1 MLLLLNSFLKHIYK
15 RIEKNDNK
23 NLYPELSNTESACAV
38 IILLSEVCLSVWLY
52 HTFSHISYRV
62 RFLENLLNV
71 KCMFWFSL
79 QLLSTT
85 LPTVRRTELNPVTNE
100 QMSSHK
106 IPIIILV
113 RLEWNWNFLNQF
125 LKNILKYEISWKP
138 VKWQSICSMQTDGH
152 DDTNSCFSQFC
163 EHA

>member
-1 MLLLLNSFLKHIYK
+1 VCPS
-15 RIEKNDNK
+15 
-23 NLYPELSNTESACAV
+23 PELSSTESACAV
-38 IILLSEVCLSVWLY
+38 IILLSECMCCYYTVIWGLSGWLY
-52 HTFSHISYRV
+52 HIFSYISYRV

-71 KCMFWFSL
+71 KCVFWFSL

-85 LPTVRRTELNPVTNE
+85 LPTVRRTELNTVTNE

-113 RLEWNWNFLNQF
+113 RLEWNSNFLNQF

-152 DDTNSCFSQFC
+152 DDTNSHFSQFC